1 MSSETSAVL
10 LYGDQLTAYDY
21 GPSHPLKVRRIKLVF
36 DLLTAYSVIAH
47 PGVRVIEPQPASLE
61 DVRMFHDET
70 YLAVLRGLEAGIYPD
85 NLYRYGL
92 GPGDNPI
99 FPGLYELGLLVAGS
113 SLEAARLVAEG
124 KTPVA
129 FSIAG
134 GLHHA
139 LPDRA
144 SGFCYINDAVL
155 AIEWLRRQGARVA
168 YIDVDAHH
176 GDGVQMA
183 FYETDQVLTISL
195 HEDGHFLF
203 PGTGFVEE
211 MGSGPGRGYSVNVPL
226 YPGTDDETYLWAFDE
241 VVPPLI
247 ARYQPDV
254 IVTQLGVD
262 SFASDPLT
270 HLRLTTHGF
279 GQIVERFRSWG
290 LPWVALGG
298 GGYDL
303 SNVARSWTLAF
314 AIMSGIE
321 LANEI
326 PPAGRQQLQREG
338 IIVEHLH
345 DPSPTRSTDQRVRE
359 HAQRSVQFIH
369 REILAPMSLPHRSS
383 HYDKSD

>member
-1 MSSETSAVL
+1 MSSDTSAVL
-10 LYGDQLTAYDY
+10 FYSDQLTAYDY
-21 GPSHPLKVRRIKLVF
+21 GPYHPLKVRRIKLVF
-36 DLLTAYSVIAH
+36 DLLTAYSVITH
-47 PGVRVIEPQPASLE
+47 PGVRVIEPQPASQE
-61 DVRMFHDET
+61 DLRMFHDET
-70 YLAVLRGLEAGIYPD
+70 YLAVLRGLDAGIYPD

-99 FPGLYELGLLVAGS
+99 FPGLYELGVLVAGS
-113 SLEAARLVAEG
+113 SLGAARLVSEK

-183 FYETDQVLTISL
+183 FYSTDQVLTISL

-211 MGSGPGRGYSVNVPL
+211 IGSGPGRGYSVNVPL

-270 HLRLTTHGF
+270 HLRLTTHSF
-279 GQIVERFRSWG
+279 SQIVERFRSWR

-303 SNVARSWTLAF
+303 SNVARAWTLAF
-314 AIMSGIE
+314 GIMSGIE

-326 PPAGRQQLQREG
+326 PQMGREQLQREG
-338 IIVEHLH
+338 LIVEHLH
-345 DPSPTRSTDQRVRE
+345 DPSPTTSTDRRVRE
-359 HAQRSVQFIH
+359 HAERCVQFIH
-369 REILAPMSLPHRSS
+369 REILAPMPSPRP
-383 HYDKSD
+383 

>member
-1 MSSETSAVL
+1 MASREPSAVL
-10 LYGDQLTAYDY
+10 FYTDRLVGYDY
-21 GPSHPLKVRRIKLVF
+21 GPYHPLKVRRIKLVF
-36 DLLTAYSVIAH
+36 DLLAAYSVINH
-47 PGVRVIEPQPASLE
+47 PGVRVVEPHPASE
-61 DVRMFHDET
+61 EEVRMFHDAT
-70 YLAVLRGLEAGIYPD
+70 YLAVLRGLDAGIYPE
-85 NLYRYGL
+85 NPYRYGL

-99 FPGLYELGLLVAGS
+99 FPGIYELGILVAGS
-113 SLEAARLVAEG
+113 SLEAARLVAEK

-155 AIEWLRRQGARVA
+155 AIQWLVRQGARVA

-183 FYETDQVLTISL
+183 FYSTDKVLTISL

-211 MGSGPGRGYSVNVPL
+211 IGSGPGRGYSVNVPL

-247 ARYQPDV
+247 ERYRPDV

-279 GQIVERFRSWG
+279 SQIIERFRSWG

-303 SNVARSWTLAF
+303 SNVARAWTLAF

-321 LANEI
+321 LPNEV
-326 PPAGRQQLQREG
+326 PEAGRQQLQQEG
-338 IIVEHLH
+338 IIASHLH
-345 DPSPTRSTDQRVRE
+345 DPSPTTCTDRRIRE
-359 HAQRSVQFIH
+359 HAERSVRYIH
-369 REILAPMSLPHRSS
+369 REIIGPMSSPAE
-383 HYDKSD
+383 